1 VNADLAAPANS
12 SSSQLKTRLITGVIL
27 LCGFGAALLWLP
39 PMAWRAFVTAV
50 IALAAWEWAGFSTR
64 HRRPRVVY
72 TLVTVALGLAV
83 PVLEAMPIYAA
94 SALFWV
100 LVVPVWLRK
109 HWKPA
114 QPLSWISGW
123 IVLLPAGLAL
133 VSLRA
138 DSPLVLLA
146 ALAVVWVADSAAYFA
161 GRAYGRRKLAP
172 SVSPGK
178 TWEGVA
184 GAVVAVSLYGIGL
197 AAFAPSGCDTPC
209 LLRLLPA
216 LWAVLAL
223 SILGDLFES
232 LQKRQA
238 GIKDSGSVLPGHGGI
253 LDRIDAQ
260 LAALPAAALLF
271 SLWGP

>member
-1 VNADLAAPANS
+1 VNADLAAPANR
-12 SSSQLKTRLITGVIL
+12 SSSQLKTRLTTGVIL
-27 LCGFGAALLWLP
+27 LCGFLAALLWLP
-39 PMAWRAFVTAV
+39 PMAWRAFVIAV
-50 IALAAWEWAGFSTR
+50 IALAAWEWVGFSTQY
-64 HRRPRVVY
+64 RRPRIVY
-72 TLVTVALGLAV
+72 TLLTAALGLAM
-83 PVLEAMPIYAA
+83 PALEAVPIYAA
-94 SALFWV
+94 SVLFWII
-100 LVVPVWLRK
+100 VVPPWLNK

-114 QPLSWISGW
+114 QPLSWIAGW

-133 VSLRA
+133 MSLRA
-138 DSPLVLLA
+138 DNPLILLA
-146 ALAVVWVADSAAYFA
+146 ALAVVWLADSAAYFA

-197 AAFAPSGCDTPC
+197 AAFLLPDCGTPC

-238 GIKDSGSVLPGHGGI
+238 GIKDSGSILPGHGGM

-260 LAALPAAALLF
+260 LAALPAAALLL
-271 SLWGP
+271 SLWKS

>member
-1 VNADLAAPANS
+1 LAAPANR
-12 SSSQLKTRLITGVIL
+12 SSSQLKTRLTTGVIL
-27 LCGFGAALLWLP
+27 LCGFLAALLWLP
-39 PMAWRAFVTAV
+39 PMGWHALVIAV

-72 TLVTVALGLAV
+72 TLLTVALGVAM
-83 PVLEAMPIYAA
+83 PALEAIPIYAA
-94 SALFWV
+94 SALFWA

-114 QPLSWISGW
+114 QLLSWISGW
-123 IVLLPAGLAL
+123 MVLLPAGLAL

-138 DSPLVLLA
+138 DNPFVLLA
-146 ALAVVWVADSAAYFA
+146 ALAVVWLADSAAYFA

-184 GAVVAVSLYGIGL
+184 GAVVAVSLYGTGL
-197 AAFAPSGCDTPC
+197 AAFVLPDCDTPC
-209 LLRLLPA
+209 LLRLLAA

-238 GIKDSGSVLPGHGGI
+238 GIKDSGSILPGHGGM

-260 LAALPAAALLF
+260 LAALPAAALLL
-271 SLWGP
+271 SLWEP